1 MKNVPIRII
10 FVDAYFQVI
19 DKFTRSCK
27 NIQMLSYSLKLIKCL
42 MV

>member
-27 NIQMLSYSLKLIKCL
+27 KYSNVILFVKIN
-42 MV
+42 